1 MKWWIFEDAL
11 RDRKGH
17 WSEYL
22 QTFRRGLEAE
32 GDEVRIFADQRCEA
46 ELAKT
51 LGAEPV
57 LPKSIW
63 ARMSDG
69 APKWR
74 RLLRIPGHG
83 FATYRAV
90 SKLLSG
96 SSALQAPLRPVGSPS
111 QRRSSSLAAGRA
123 MPDLI
128 FVPTVLVH
136 HLVGWVPLIKWKLR
150 DFPGRILLFFPN
162 APVYLDQDGNA
173 RIPSDPTA
181 KLFLFCIRALRNEV
195 AGGKVVLGAET
206 EPMTKALTEAT
217 GVSFTYLPHPVELSP
232 KSSPATRDSV
242 GRLSDPSPQ
251 TPVSVDRQ
259 GDLSTAS
266 PPVSVDR
273 QGDLSTA
280 SPPVPAASADPI
292 VFGCYGAARHE
303 KGSDVL
309 QRAIALVLENR
320 PDMPARFVFQ
330 WMEDFA
336 DEEGNMIH
344 LDPEVAAHPKVQVI
358 RGHFSEGGYE
368 RQLAATDVMLLPY
381 RSPYRLRVSRVVIEA
396 MNLGMP
402 VVATRATTLWSQ
414 LSEYGVGAGCD
425 DGGADSLA
433 TAICGVAKEFTRLAA
448 EARGKAGQSQEHFS
462 VKNFRKT
469 LFFYSACALGKVT

>member
-1 MKWWIFEDAL
+1 MEKSKPLRWWIIEDAL

-32 GDEVRIFADQRCEA
+32 GDEVRIFADRECEPALA
-46 ELAKT
+46 ET

-69 APKWR
+69 ASKWR
-74 RLLRIPGHG
+74 RLLRIPAHG
-83 FATYRAV
+83 FATYSAV
-90 SKLLSG
+90 SKLLAG
-96 SSALQAPLRPVGSPS
+96 SSALHAP
-111 QRRSSSLAAGRA
+111 SSSLPAGRA

-128 FVPTVLVH
+128 FVPTVLLH
-136 HLVGWVPLIKWKLR
+136 HLAGWVPLIKWKLR
-150 DFPGRILLFFPN
+150 GFPGRILLFFPN
-162 APVYLDQDGNA
+162 APVYLDNDGNA

-181 KLFLFCIRALRNEV
+181 KLFLLCIWALRNEV
-195 AGGKVVLGAET
+195 AGGRVVLGAET
-206 EPMTKALTEAT
+206 EPMAKALTEAT

-232 KSSPATRDSV
+232 KSSLATRDSV
-242 GRLSDPSPQ
+242 GRLGDPSPQ

-266 PPVSVDR
+266 PPV
-273 QGDLSTA
+273 
-280 SPPVPAASADPI
+280 PATSADPI

-309 QRAIALVLENR
+309 QRAIALVLAKR

-336 DEEGNMIH
+336 DENGCVVR

-358 RGHFSEGGYE
+358 RKHFSEGGYE

-381 RSPYRLRVSRVVIEA
+381 RSPYRLRVSRVVIEG
-396 MNLGMP
+396 MILGIP
-402 VVATRATTLWSQ
+402 LVVTRGTTLWDQASRYGCAKACDEDS
-414 LSEYGVGAGCD
+414 SESV
-425 DGGADSLA
+425 
-433 TAICGVAKEFTRLAA
+433 A
-448 EARGKAGQSQEHFS
+448 EAILALLDEYEEASRRAKDCRIEALRHFS
-462 VKNFRKT
+462 VAEFRRR
-469 LFFYSACALGKVT
+469 LLSPEPCN